1 MLINDTGKI
10 EIYKVC
16 TESIKVYTPIE
27 LREPVIDYYNEE
39 KIILGRESKEL
50 KNGTAIF
57 YINRGF
63 ALFEAALT
71 LPNIS
76 FWRKKEKG
84 FDPIIQED
92 YIDLSVNKLYVNRGK
107 DKEDTISCSIDALH
121 FVNSFKKTTAYNAF
135 VGDSPLLR
143 LYQEFVTFILETQ
156 NLERL
161 PQHTE
166 SEWRQF
172 VDIKWRPENYPVTG
186 FSQAKREQ
194 LIALLPK
201 TRE

>member
-10 EIYKVC
+10 EVYKVA

-27 LREPVIDYYNEE
+27 LRERVIDYYNEE
-39 KIILGRESKEL
+39 KIILGHDRKEL
-50 KNGTAIF
+50 KIGTSAY
-57 YINRGF
+57 YIHRGLS
-63 ALFEAALT
+63 LFEAALA

-92 YIDLSVNKLYVNRGK
+92 YIDLNVNKLYVNRGK
-107 DKEDTISCSIDALH
+107 DKEDTISCSIDALY

-135 VGDSPLLR
+135 VCDSPMLR
-143 LYQEFVTFILETQ
+143 FYQDFVTFILETQ
-156 NLERL
+156 NLERM

-166 SEWRQF
+166 SEWKQF